1 MSNKTLPPFWISA
14 IPIIVLIGLLSIN
27 IIFFGTESLAGPSQI
42 ALFAASFVAVGLGI
56 WKCKRSWNCMEESI
70 SANIRTTSLSIFI
83 LLAIGMLSASWMISG
98 IVPTMI
104 YYGVK
109 LIDARIFL
117 MSACLL
123 CALVSLMT
131 GSSWTTIATIGIA
144 LIGIGRAF
152 GFSDGWTA
160 GAIISGAYFGD
171 KLSPLSDTTV
181 LASSAAETP
190 LFTHVKY
197 MAYTSVPSLLISLV
211 IFAIAGFVGNDI
223 VIQDTS
229 EFENALK
236 DTFTIS
242 LWFLIVPAIT
252 GFMIYKKVQSLIV
265 LIVSALMGIIVALIF
280 QPQILMQI
288 GGGSADGSLTAGGL
302 YIGVMKMLGVSTSI
316 ETGLPLLNS
325 LVATR
330 GMAGMLNTIWLIL
343 AAMMFGGVM
352 NACGML
358 KSFSHTLF
366 SKLVRTRVGLV
377 ASTIINGTFLNIV
390 TGDQYI
396 SILLTADMFKEEYE
410 SQGYE
415 NRLLS
420 RSCEDGATV
429 TSPLVPWSTCG
440 MTQATVLGVATI
452 VYLPFCFFCY
462 LSPIIS
468 IITALFGWKIHKN
481 VVYQ

>member
-1 MSNKTLPPFWISA
+1 MNNKTLPPFWISA
-14 IPIIVLIGLLSIN
+14 IPIIVLIGMLSIN
-27 IIFFGTESLAGPSQI
+27 IIFFGSDSLAGPSQI
-42 ALFAASFVAVGLGI
+42 ALFTASFVATGLGI
-56 WKCKRSWNCMEESI
+56 WVCKKDWECIEDAIN
-70 SANIRTTSLSIFI
+70 ANIHTTSTSIFI

-98 IVPTMI
+98 IVPAMI
-104 YYGVK
+104 YYGIK
-109 LIDARIFL
+109 LIDARVFL
-117 MSACLL
+117 LSACLL

-197 MAYTSVPSLLISLV
+197 MTYTSVPSLLISLI
-211 IFAIAGFVGNDI
+211 IFAVAGFVGNDT
-223 VIQDTS
+223 VVQDTS
-229 EFENALK
+229 EFENAIRG
-236 DTFTIS
+236 TFTIS
-242 LWFLIVPAIT
+242 PWFLIVPIIT
-252 GFMIYKKVQSLIV
+252 GVMIYKKVQSLIV
-265 LIVSALMGIIVALIF
+265 LVVSALMGIIVALFI

-288 GGGSADGSLTAGGL
+288 GGGSSDGSVTVSGI
-302 YIGVMKMLGVSTSI
+302 YIGVMKMLAVSTAVD
-316 ETGLPLLNS
+316 TGLPLLNS
-325 LVATR
+325 LVATD

-358 KSFSHTLF
+358 QSFLHALF
-366 SKLVRTRVGLV
+366 RKLVHTRVGLV
-377 ASTIINGTFLNIV
+377 SSTIMNGIFLNLV

-396 SILLTADMFKEEYE
+396 SIILSANMFKEEYKN
-410 SQGYE
+410 QGYE

-429 TSPLVPWSTCG
+429 TSVLIPWNTCG
-440 MTQATVLGVATI
+440 MTQSTVLGVATLA
-452 VYLPFCFFCY
+452 YLPFCFFCY

-468 IITALFGWKIHKN
+468 IITAIFGWKIHKKELH
-481 VVYQ
+481 